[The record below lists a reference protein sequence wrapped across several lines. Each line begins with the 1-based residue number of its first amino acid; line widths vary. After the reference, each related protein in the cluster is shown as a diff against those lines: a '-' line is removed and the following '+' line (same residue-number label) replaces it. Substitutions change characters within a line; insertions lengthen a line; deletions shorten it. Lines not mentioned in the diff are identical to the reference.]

1 MNLHLE
7 TPHLTIGSRELL
19 RLEHPRGVRI
29 GCVSG
34 SLWITQDGDREDYML
49 GAGEALCFER
59 DDPVLLCAF
68 DESRVDLSERAAN
81 GRARLR
87 NTSADDALADALRRW
102 LPRAR
107 PAPHGAALGSCA

>member
-87 NTSADDALADALRRW
+87 DAGAGGALADALRRW